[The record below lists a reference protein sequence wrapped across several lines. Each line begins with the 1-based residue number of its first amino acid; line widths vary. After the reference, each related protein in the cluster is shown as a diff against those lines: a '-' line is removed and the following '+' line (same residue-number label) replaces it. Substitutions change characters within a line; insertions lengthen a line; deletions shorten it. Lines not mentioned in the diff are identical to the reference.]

1 MIFLQQK
8 HYFKEHFMKKRFLL
22 SLSLAAS
29 LLCAEDNGFFV
40 SAGYQIGEAVQMV
53 KNTGELKNLN
63 DKYEQLNQY
72 LNQVASLRQS
82 IKNANNYELVKQSIS
97 NLISFANNNSQ
108 NKDLSPIYSSTQAV
122 LTSIL
127 AFWTLY
133 AGNALTFNVEGLT
146 TSTSQNGQGFSNVPL
161 TAKCSQPDSKN
172 CMPIATYQKMKNLA
186 ESLQKAQGTLCALNE
201 NGCNTA
207 NQDQGATISS
217 ALNTA
222 KELMDLISATNTNM
236 DWSKI
241 KINGLLV
248 PSEVRGDK
256 NGSTTKYE
264 GKITSNN
271 PVTSYA
277 LFQNIYKMLP
287 YLQESLKLSEQNKSK
302 SDGLQGQVT
311 GDNTNPNYDKE
322 IYNFAQNQQTI
333 LSNAKS
339 IFNLFNSIPKDQF
352 EYLQVGY
359 LKIPPLGTTP
369 TKPYR
374 KNVNLNAEIDSIQR
388 NVSYY
393 GNRIDSALSVAK
405 DVYNLKSNQAQIV
418 AAYNGAKNLSQEI
431 SQLPHNQVNTKDIV
445 TLPYDKNA
453 PAAGQYNYQINQEQA
468 SNLSQALA
476 AMSNNPFKKVGMIS
490 SQNNNG
496 ALNGLGVQV
505 GYKQFFG
512 ESKRWGLR
520 YYGFFDYNH
529 GYIKS
534 SFFNSSSDIWTYGG
548 GSDLL
553 VNFIN
558 DSVTRKNNKLSVG
571 LFGGIQLAGTT
582 WLNSQYVNLTALNN
596 PYSAKVNTSNFQFL
610 FNLGLRTNLATA
622 KKEDSEHSAQ
632 HGIEL
637 GIKIPTINTNY
648 YSFLGA
654 KLEYRRLYSVY
665 LNYVFAY

>member
-1 MIFLQQK
+1 
-8 HYFKEHFMKKRFLL
+8 MKKRFLL

-29 LLCAEDNGFFV
+29 LLFAEDNGFFV
-40 SAGYQIGEAVQMV
+40 SAGYQIGEAMQTL

-63 DKYEQLNQY
+63 DKYEQLNSS
-72 LNQVASLRQS
+72 LAQVAALRQS

-108 NKDLSPIYSSTQAV
+108 NKDLSPIYSSAQAV

-271 PVTSYA
+271 SVTSYA

-393 GNRIDSALSVAK
+393 GNRVDSALSVAK
-405 DVYNLKSNQAQIV
+405 DVYNLKSNQKEIV
-418 AAYNGAKNLSQEI
+418 AAYSGAKNLSQEI
-431 SQLPHNQVNTKDIV
+431 SQLPYNQVNTKDIV

-476 AMSNNPFKKVGMIS
+476 AMSNNPFKKIGMIS
-490 SQNNNG
+490 SQSNNG

-558 DSVTRKNNKLSVG
+558 DSITRKNNKLSVG

>member
-1 MIFLQQK
+1 
-8 HYFKEHFMKKRFLL
+8 MKKRFLL
-22 SLSLAAS
+22 SLSLVAS
-29 LLCAEDNGFFV
+29 LLRAEDNGFFV
-40 SAGYQIGEAVQMV
+40 SAGYQIGEAVQTV

-72 LNQVASLRQS
+72 LNQVASLKQS
-82 IKNANNYELVKQSIS
+82 IQNANNIELVNSSLNYLK
-97 NLISFANNNSQ
+97 SFTENNYNSTTQ
-108 NKDLSPIYSSTQAV
+108 SPIFNAVQAV
-122 LTSIL
+122 ITSVL
-127 AFWTLY
+127 GFWSLY
-133 AGNALTFNVEGLT
+133 AGNYLTFFVGNKDTKQPASVQGNPPFKTITENCSEIENCAMEQT
-146 TSTSQNGQGFSNVPL
+146 TY
-161 TAKCSQPDSKN
+161 D
-172 CMPIATYQKMKNLA
+172 KMKALA
-186 ESLQKAQGTLCALNE
+186 EALQAAQQNSATKANNLCALS
-201 NGCNTA
+201 GCVAT
-207 NQDQGATISS
+207 QGQNPSS
-217 ALNTA
+217 TVSNALNLA
-222 KELMDLISATNTNM
+222 QQLMDLIASTRTAMMWKNIVISGVSNASGAINSTNYPTHYAVFNNIKAMIPILQQAVTLSQSNHSLSSNLQAQAT
-236 DWSKI
+236 
-241 KINGLLV
+241 
-248 PSEVRGDK
+248 
-256 NGSTTKYE
+256 GS
-264 GKITSNN
+264 
-271 PVTSYA
+271 
-277 LFQNIYKMLP
+277 Q
-287 YLQESLKLSEQNKSK
+287 
-302 SDGLQGQVT
+302 
-311 GDNTNPNYDKE
+311 TNPNFAKD
-322 IYNFAQNQQTI
+322 IYNLALNQKQIISYAQN
-333 LSNAKS
+333 
-339 IFNLFNSIPKDQF
+339 IFNLFNSIPADQYR
-352 EYLQVGY
+352 YLEKAY
-359 LKIPPLGTTP
+359 LKIPNLGQTP
-369 TKPYR
+369 TNPYR
-374 KNVNLNAEIDSIQR
+374 QVVNLNQEVQTIQN

-393 GNRIDSALSVAK
+393 GNRLDSALSVAK
-405 DVYNLKSNQAQIV
+405 DVYNLKSNQEQIV
-418 AAYNGAKNLSQEI
+418 ATYSNAKNLSQEI
-431 SQLPHNQVNTKDIV
+431 SQLPYNQVNTKDIV
-445 TLPYDKNA
+445 TLSYDKNA

-476 AMSNNPFKKVGMIS
+476 AMSNNPFKKIGMIS

-596 PYSAKVNTSNFQFL
+596 PYSTKVNTSNFQFL

-622 KKEDSEHSAQ
+622 KKEKDSEHSAQ

>member
-1 MIFLQQK
+1 
-8 HYFKEHFMKKRFLL
+8 MKKRFLL

-72 LNQVASLRQS
+72 LNQVASLKQS
-82 IKNANNYELVKQSIS
+82 IQNANNIELVNSSLNDLK
-97 NLISFANNNSQ
+97 SFTNNNYNSTTQ
-108 NKDLSPIYSSTQAV
+108 SPIFNAVQAV
-122 LTSIL
+122 ITSVL
-127 AFWTLY
+127 GFWSLY
-133 AGNALTFNVEGLT
+133 AGNYFTFFVGN
-146 TSTSQNGQGFSNVPL
+146 
-161 TAKCSQPDSKN
+161 KDSKRPANVNGNPPFKTIIEN
-172 CMPIATYQKMKNLA
+172 CSGIENCAMDQTTYDTMKELA
-186 ESLQKAQGTLCALNE
+186 ENLQAAQQNSTTKANNLCALS
-201 NGCNTA
+201 GC
-207 NQDQGATISS
+207 ATTEGQNPSS
-217 ALNTA
+217 TVSNALNLA
-222 KELMDLISATNTNM
+222 QQLMDLIADTKTAMMWKNIVISGVSNT
-236 DWSKI
+236 SGAI
-241 KINGLLV
+241 K
-248 PSEVRGDK
+248 
-256 NGSTTKYE
+256 STGYPTQYAVFNNIKAM
-264 GKITSNN
+264 IPILQQAVTLSQSNN
-271 PVTSYA
+271 TLSSKLQAQATGSQTNPEFAKDIYNLALNQKQVISYA
-277 LFQNIYKMLP
+277 K
-287 YLQESLKLSEQNKSK
+287 
-302 SDGLQGQVT
+302 D
-311 GDNTNPNYDKE
+311 
-322 IYNFAQNQQTI
+322 
-333 LSNAKS
+333 
-339 IFNLFNSIPKDQF
+339 IFNLFNSIPAEQYK
-352 EYLQVGY
+352 YLEKAY
-359 LKIPPLGTTP
+359 LKIPNLGQTP
-369 TKPYR
+369 TNPYR
-374 KNVNLNAEIDSIQR
+374 QVVNLNQEVQTIQN

-393 GNRIDSALSVAK
+393 GNRLDSALSVAK
-405 DVYNLKSNQAQIV
+405 DVYNLKSNQKEII

-431 SQLPHNQVNTKDIV
+431 SQLPYNQVNTKDIV

-476 AMSNNPFKKVGMIS
+476 AMSNNPFKNIGMIA

-622 KKEDSEHSAQ
+622 KKEDNEHSAQ

>member
-1 MIFLQQK
+1 MFATK
-8 HYFKEHFMKKRFLL
+8 NYFKEHFYEKNDFYSLSL
-22 SLSLAAS
+22 SLSLAVSS
-29 LLCAEDNGFFV
+29 LHAEDNGFFV
-40 SAGYQIGEAVQMV
+40 SAGYQIGEAMQMV

-72 LNQVASLRQS
+72 LNQVASLKQS
-82 IKNANNYELVKQSIS
+82 IQNANNIELVNSSLNDLK
-97 NLISFANNNSQ
+97 SFTENNYNSTTQ
-108 NKDLSPIYSSTQAV
+108 SPIFNAVQAV
-122 LTSIL
+122 ITSVL
-127 AFWTLY
+127 GFWSLY
-133 AGNALTFNVEGLT
+133 AGNYLTFFVGNKDTKQAASVAGNPPFSTIVNNCSGIENCAMDQT
-146 TSTSQNGQGFSNVPL
+146 TYN
-161 TAKCSQPDSKN
+161 
-172 CMPIATYQKMKNLA
+172 KMKNLA
-186 ESLQKAQGTLCALNE
+186 EQLQAAQQNSATKANNLCALSGCTTT
-201 NGCNTA
+201 NGQTP
-207 NQDQGATISS
+207 SS
-217 ALNTA
+217 TVSNALNLA
-222 KELMDLISATNTNM
+222 QQLMDLIASTKTAM
-236 DWSKI
+236 MW
-241 KINGLLV
+241 
-248 PSEVRGDK
+248 K
-256 NGSTTKYE
+256 NIVISGVSNAS
-264 GKITSNN
+264 GAITSTNYPTHYAVFNN
-271 PVTSYA
+271 IKAMIPILQQAVTLSQNNNSLSSKLQAQATGSQTNPEFAKDIYNLALNQKQVISYA
-277 LFQNIYKMLP
+277 Q
-287 YLQESLKLSEQNKSK
+287 
-302 SDGLQGQVT
+302 D
-311 GDNTNPNYDKE
+311 
-322 IYNFAQNQQTI
+322 
-333 LSNAKS
+333 
-339 IFNLFNSIPKDQF
+339 IFNLFNSIPADQYK
-352 EYLQVGY
+352 YLEKAY
-359 LKIPPLGTTP
+359 LKIPNAGQTP
-369 TKPYR
+369 TNPYR
-374 KNVNLNAEIDSIQR
+374 QVVNLNQEVQTIQN

-393 GNRIDSALSVAK
+393 GNRLDSALSVAK
-405 DVYNLKSNQAQIV
+405 DVYNLKSNQKEIV
-418 AAYNGAKNLSQEI
+418 AAYSGAKNLSEEI
-431 SQLPHNQVNTKDIV
+431 SQLPYNQVNTKDIV

-476 AMSNNPFKKVGMIS
+476 AMSNNPFKKIGMIS

-610 FNLGLRTNLATA
+610 FNLGLRTNLAMK

>member
-1 MIFLQQK
+1 M
-8 HYFKEHFMKKRFLL
+8 
-22 SLSLAAS
+22 
-29 LLCAEDNGFFV
+29 

-63 DKYEQLNQY
+63 DKYEQLNSS
-72 LNQVASLRQS
+72 LAQVAALRQS

-108 NKDLSPIYSSTQAV
+108 NKDLSPIYSSAQAV

-161 TAKCSQPDSKN
+161 TAKCSKPDSKN

-248 PSEVRGDK
+248 PSEVRGDR

-271 PVTSYA
+271 SVTSYA

-405 DVYNLKSNQAQIV
+405 DVYNLKSNQKEIV
-418 AAYNGAKNLSQEI
+418 AAYNGAKNLSEEI
-431 SQLPHNQVNTKDIV
+431 SKLPYNQVNTKDIV

-476 AMSNNPFKKVGMIS
+476 AMSNNPFKNIGMVA

>member
-1 MIFLQQK
+1 
-8 HYFKEHFMKKRFLL
+8 MKKRFLL

-72 LNQVASLRQS
+72 LNQVASLKQS
-82 IKNANNYELVKQSIS
+82 IQNANNIELVNSSLNYLK
-97 NLISFANNNSQ
+97 SFTENNYNSTTQ
-108 NKDLSPIYSSTQAV
+108 SPIFNAVQAV
-122 LTSIL
+122 ITSVL
-127 AFWTLY
+127 GFWSLY
-133 AGNALTFNVEGLT
+133 AGNYLTFFVGNGKSATVNGNPPFQTVISNCSGIENCAMDQT
-146 TSTSQNGQGFSNVPL
+146 TY
-161 TAKCSQPDSKN
+161 D
-172 CMPIATYQKMKNLA
+172 KMKTLA
-186 ESLQKAQGTLCALNE
+186 EELQAAQQNSTTKANNLCALS
-201 NGCNTA
+201 GCATT
-207 NQDQGATISS
+207 QGQTPSS
-217 ALNTA
+217 TVSNALNLA
-222 KELMDLISATNTNM
+222 QQLMDLIAKTKTAM
-236 DWSKI
+236 MW
-241 KINGLLV
+241 
-248 PSEVRGDK
+248 K
-256 NGSTTKYE
+256 NIVISGVSNVS
-264 GKITSNN
+264 GAITSTNYPTHYAVFNN
-271 PVTSYA
+271 IKAMIPILQQAVTLSQSNNT
-277 LFQNIYKMLP
+277 LSSK
-287 YLQESLKLSEQNKSK
+287 LQAQA
-302 SDGLQGQVT
+302 T
-311 GDNTNPNYDKE
+311 GSQTNPEFAKD
-322 IYNFAQNQQTI
+322 IYNFAQNQKQVI
-333 LSNAKS
+333 SYAKD
-339 IFNLFNSIPKDQF
+339 IFNLFNSIPADQYK
-352 EYLQVGY
+352 YLEKAY
-359 LKIPPLGTTP
+359 LKIPNAGQTP
-369 TKPYR
+369 TNPYR
-374 KNVNLNAEIDSIQR
+374 QEVNLNQEVQTIKN

-393 GNRIDSALSVAK
+393 GNRVDAALSVAK
-405 DVYNLKSNQAQIV
+405 DVYNLKSNQKEIV
-418 AAYNGAKNLSQEI
+418 AAYSGAKNLSEEI
-431 SQLPHNQVNTKDIV
+431 SQLPYNQINTKDIV
-445 TLPYDKNA
+445 TLSYDKNA
-453 PAAGQYNYQINQEQA
+453 PAVGQYNYQINQEQA

-476 AMSNNPFKKVGMIS
+476 AMSNNPFKKIGMIS
-490 SQNNNG
+490 SQSNNG

>member
-1 MIFLQQK
+1 
-8 HYFKEHFMKKRFLL
+8 MKKRFLL
-22 SLSLAAS
+22 SLSLTAS

-72 LNQVASLRQS
+72 LNQVASLKQS
-82 IKNANNYELVKQSIS
+82 IQNANNIELVNSSLNYLK
-97 NLISFANNNSQ
+97 SFTNNNYNSTTQ
-108 NKDLSPIYSSTQAV
+108 SPIFNAVQAV
-122 LTSIL
+122 ITSVL
-127 AFWTLY
+127 GFWSLY
-133 AGNALTFNVEGLT
+133 AGNYLTFFVGNKDTKRRANVQGNPPFQTIIENCSGIENCAMEQT
-146 TSTSQNGQGFSNVPL
+146 TY
-161 TAKCSQPDSKN
+161 D
-172 CMPIATYQKMKNLA
+172 KMKKLA
-186 ESLQKAQGTLCALNE
+186 EELQAAQQNSTTKANNLCALSGCATT
-201 NGCNTA
+201 NGQPRSTVSN
-207 NQDQGATISS
+207 
-217 ALNTA
+217 ALNLA
-222 KELMDLISATNTNM
+222 QQLMDLIANTKTAM
-236 DWSKI
+236 MW
-241 KINGLLV
+241 
-248 PSEVRGDK
+248 K
-256 NGSTTKYE
+256 NIVIDGVSNVS
-264 GKITSNN
+264 GGGITSTNYPTQYAVFNN
-271 PVTSYA
+271 IKAMIPLLQQAVTLSQSNNTISSKLQAQATGSQTNPEFAKDIYNLALNQKQVISYA
-277 LFQNIYKMLP
+277 K
-287 YLQESLKLSEQNKSK
+287 
-302 SDGLQGQVT
+302 D
-311 GDNTNPNYDKE
+311 
-322 IYNFAQNQQTI
+322 
-333 LSNAKS
+333 
-339 IFNLFNSIPKDQF
+339 IFNLFNSIPKDQYK
-352 EYLQVGY
+352 YLEKAY
-359 LKIPPLGTTP
+359 LKIPNLGQTP
-369 TKPYR
+369 TNPYR
-374 KNVNLNAEIDSIQR
+374 QVVNLNQEVQTIQN

-393 GNRIDSALSVAK
+393 GNRLDSALSVAK
-405 DVYNLKSNQAQIV
+405 DVYNLKSNQKEIV
-418 AAYNGAKNLSQEI
+418 AAYSGAKNLSQEL
-431 SQLPHNQVNTKDIV
+431 SQLPYNQVNTKDIV

-476 AMSNNPFKKVGMIS
+476 AMSNNPFKKIGMIA
-490 SQNNNG
+490 SQSNNG

>member
-1 MIFLQQK
+1 
-8 HYFKEHFMKKRFLL
+8 MKKRFLL

-72 LNQVASLRQS
+72 LNQVASLKQS
-82 IKNANNYELVKQSIS
+82 IQNANNIELVNSSLNDLK
-97 NLISFANNNSQ
+97 SFTENNYNSTTQ
-108 NKDLSPIYSSTQAV
+108 SPIFNAVQAV
-122 LTSIL
+122 ITSVL
-127 AFWTLY
+127 GFWSLY
-133 AGNALTFNVEGLT
+133 AGNYLTFFVGNKDTGQSAVNGNPPFRTIIENCSGLENCTMDQT
-146 TSTSQNGQGFSNVPL
+146 TY
-161 TAKCSQPDSKN
+161 D
-172 CMPIATYQKMKNLA
+172 KMKELA
-186 ESLQKAQGTLCALNE
+186 EKLQAAQQNSNTKANNLCALS
-201 NGCNTA
+201 GCTTT
-207 NQDQGATISS
+207 QGQNLPNSTVSN
-217 ALNTA
+217 ALNLA
-222 KELMDLISATNTNM
+222 QQLMDLIANTKTAM
-236 DWSKI
+236 MW
-241 KINGLLV
+241 
-248 PSEVRGDK
+248 K
-256 NGSTTKYE
+256 NIVISGVSNAP
-264 GKITSNN
+264 GAITSTNYPTHYAVFNN
-271 PVTSYA
+271 IKAMIPILQQAVTLSQSNNSLSSKLQAQATGSQTNPEFAKNIYNLALNQKQVISYA
-277 LFQNIYKMLP
+277 K
-287 YLQESLKLSEQNKSK
+287 
-302 SDGLQGQVT
+302 D
-311 GDNTNPNYDKE
+311 
-322 IYNFAQNQQTI
+322 
-333 LSNAKS
+333 
-339 IFNLFNSIPKDQF
+339 IFNLFNSIPKEQYK
-352 EYLQVGY
+352 YLEKAY
-359 LKIPPLGTTP
+359 LKIPNLGKTP
-369 TKPYR
+369 TNPYR
-374 KNVNLNAEIDSIQR
+374 QEVNLNKEIQTIQN

-393 GNRIDSALSVAK
+393 GNRLDSALSVAK
-405 DVYNLKSNQAQIV
+405 DVYNLKSNEKQIV
-418 AAYNGAKNLSQEI
+418 TAYSGAKNLSEEI
-431 SQLPHNQVNTKDIV
+431 SQLPYNQVNTKDIV
-445 TLPYDKNA
+445 TLSYDKNA

-476 AMSNNPFKKVGMIS
+476 AMSNNPFKKIGMIA
-490 SQNNNG
+490 SQSNNG

>member
-1 MIFLQQK
+1 
-8 HYFKEHFMKKRFLL
+8 MKKRFLL

-29 LLCAEDNGFFV
+29 LLYTEDNGFFV
-40 SAGYQIGEAVQMV
+40 GAGYQIGEAVQMV

-63 DKYEQLNQY
+63 DKYEQLNSS
-72 LNQVASLRQS
+72 LAQVAALRQS

-108 NKDLSPIYSSTQAV
+108 NKDLSPIYSSAQAV

-161 TAKCSQPDSKN
+161 TARCIQSDSKN

-207 NQDQGATISS
+207 NQDQGTTISS

-248 PSEVRGDK
+248 PSEVRGDRH
-256 NGSTTKYE
+256 GSITKYE

-393 GNRIDSALSVAK
+393 GNRVDSALSVAR
-405 DVYNLKSNQAQIV
+405 DVYNLKSNQTEIV
-418 AAYNGAKNLSQEI
+418 TAYNNAKNLSQEI
-431 SQLPHNQVNTKDIV
+431 SKLPYNQVNTKDIV

-476 AMSNNPFKKVGMIS
+476 AMSNNPFKKIGMIS
-490 SQNNNG
+490 SQSNNG

>member
-1 MIFLQQK
+1 
-8 HYFKEHFMKKRFLL
+8 MKKTLLL
-22 SLSLAAS
+22 SLSLASS
-29 LLCAEDNGFFV
+29 LLNAEDNGFFV
-40 SAGYQIGEAVQMV
+40 GAGYQIGEAVQTL

-72 LNQVASLRQS
+72 LNQVASLKQS
-82 IKNANNYELVKQSIS
+82 IQNANNIELVNSSLNYLK
-97 NLISFANNNSQ
+97 SFTQNNYNSTTQ
-108 NKDLSPIYSSTQAV
+108 SPIFNAAQAV
-122 LTSIL
+122 ITSVL
-127 AFWTLY
+127 GFWSLY
-133 AGNALTFNVEGLT
+133 AGNYFTFFVGKDN
-146 TSTSQNGQGFSNVPL
+146 QRSNVQGNPL
-161 TAKCSQPDSKN
+161 FRTVIENCSGIEN
-172 CMPIATYQKMKNLA
+172 CAMNETTYNQMKKLA
-186 ESLQKAQGTLCALNE
+186 EELQAAQQNSTTKANNLCALS
-201 NGCNTA
+201 GCAATNSASNSSNTP
-207 NQDQGATISS
+207 NSTVSS
-217 ALNTA
+217 ALETA
-222 KELMDLISATNTNM
+222 QKLMDLIANTKTAM
-236 DWSKI
+236 MW
-241 KINGLLV
+241 
-248 PSEVRGDK
+248 K
-256 NGSTTKYE
+256 NIVISGVSNE
-264 GKITSNN
+264 SGAITSTNYPTQYAVFNN
-271 PVTSYA
+271 IKAMIPILQQAVTLSQSNHTLSA
-277 LFQNIYKMLP
+277 N
-287 YLQESLKLSEQNKSK
+287 LQAQA
-302 SDGLQGQVT
+302 T
-311 GDNTNPNYDKE
+311 GSQTNPNFAKD
-322 IYNFAQNQQTI
+322 IYNLALNQKQVI
-333 LSNAKS
+333 SYAKD
-339 IFNLFNSIPKDQF
+339 IFNLFNSIPADQF
-352 EYLQVGY
+352 KYLEKAY
-359 LKIPPLGTTP
+359 LKIPNLGQTP
-369 TKPYR
+369 TNPYR
-374 KNVNLNAEIDSIQR
+374 QVVNLNQEIQTIKN

-393 GNRIDSALSVAK
+393 GNRLDAALSVAK
-405 DVYNLKSNQAQIV
+405 DVYNLKSNQTEIV
-418 AAYNGAKNLSQEI
+418 TAYNGAKNLSQEI
-431 SQLPHNQVNTKDIV
+431 SQLPYNQVNTKDIV
-445 TLPYDKNA
+445 TLASDKNA

-476 AMSNNPFKKVGMIS
+476 AMSNNPFKNIGMIA

-553 VNFIN
+553 VNIIN
-558 DSVTRKNNKLSVG
+558 DSITRKNNKLSVG

-596 PYSAKVNTSNFQFL
+596 PYSAKVNASNFQFL

-622 KKEDSEHSAQ
+622 KKEKDSEHSAQ

>member
-1 MIFLQQK
+1 
-8 HYFKEHFMKKRFLL
+8 MKKRFLL

-40 SAGYQIGEAVQMV
+40 SAGYQIGEAVQTV

-72 LNQVASLRQS
+72 LNQVASLKQS
-82 IKNANNYELVKQSIS
+82 IQNANNISLVNSSLNDLK
-97 NLISFANNNSQ
+97 SFTENNYNSTTQ
-108 NKDLSPIYSSTQAV
+108 SPIFNAVQAV
-122 LTSIL
+122 ITSVL
-127 AFWTLY
+127 GFWSLY
-133 AGNALTFNVEGLT
+133 AGNYFTFFVGNKDTRKAANVQGNPPFT
-146 TSTSQNGQGFSNVPL
+146 TVITN
-161 TAKCSQPDSKN
+161 CSGIEN
-172 CMPIATYQKMKNLA
+172 CAMDQTTYDKMKKLA
-186 ESLQKAQGTLCALNE
+186 EELQAAQQNSNTKANNLCALS
-201 NGCNTA
+201 GCTTT
-207 NQDQGATISS
+207 QGSNPSS
-217 ALNTA
+217 TVSNALNLA
-222 KELMDLISATNTNM
+222 QQLMDLIAKTKTAM
-236 DWSKI
+236 MW
-241 KINGLLV
+241 
-248 PSEVRGDK
+248 K
-256 NGSTTKYE
+256 NIVISGVSNVT
-264 GKITSNN
+264 GGGITSTNYPTHYAVFNN
-271 PVTSYA
+271 IKAMIPILQQAVTLSQSNNS
-277 LFQNIYKMLP
+277 LSSK
-287 YLQESLKLSEQNKSK
+287 LQAQA
-302 SDGLQGQVT
+302 T
-311 GDNTNPNYDKE
+311 GSQTNPDFAKD
-322 IYNFAQNQQTI
+322 IYNLAQNQKQVI
-333 LSNAKS
+333 SYAKD
-339 IFNLFNSIPKDQF
+339 IFNLFNSIPKDQYK
-352 EYLQVGY
+352 YLEKAY
-359 LKIPPLGTTP
+359 LKIPNLGQTP
-369 TKPYR
+369 TNPYR
-374 KNVNLNAEIDSIQR
+374 QEVNLNKEVQTIQN

-393 GNRIDSALSVAK
+393 GNRLDSALSVAK
-405 DVYNLKSNQAQIV
+405 DVYNLKSNQKEIV

-431 SQLPHNQVNTKDIV
+431 SQLPYNQVNTKDIV

-453 PAAGQYNYQINQEQA
+453 PVAGQYNYQINQEQA

-476 AMSNNPFKKVGMIS
+476 AMSNNPFKKIGMIA

>member
-1 MIFLQQK
+1 
-8 HYFKEHFMKKRFLL
+8 MKKTILL
-22 SLSLAAS
+22 SLSLASS
-29 LLCAEDNGFFV
+29 LLNAEDNGFFV

-72 LNQVASLRQS
+72 LNQVASLKQS
-82 IKNANNYELVKQSIS
+82 IQNANNISLVNSSLNDLK
-97 NLISFANNNSQ
+97 SFTENNYNSTTQ
-108 NKDLSPIYSSTQAV
+108 SPIFNAVQAV
-122 LTSIL
+122 ITSVL
-127 AFWTLY
+127 GFWSLY
-133 AGNALTFNVEGLT
+133 AGNYFTFFVGNKDTKQSASVAGNPPFKTITENCSGIENCAMNQT
-146 TSTSQNGQGFSNVPL
+146 TYDQ
-161 TAKCSQPDSKN
+161 
-172 CMPIATYQKMKNLA
+172 MKKLA
-186 ESLQKAQGTLCALNE
+186 EDLQAAQQNSATKANNLCALS
-201 NGCNTA
+201 GC
-207 NQDQGATISS
+207 ATTGQNPPNSTVS
-217 ALNTA
+217 NALNLA
-222 KELMDLISATNTNM
+222 QQLMDLIASTKTAMMWKNIVISGVSNASGAINSTGYPTQYAVFNN
-236 DWSKI
+236 I
-241 KINGLLV
+241 KAMIPILQQAVTL
-248 PSEVRGDK
+248 SQ
-256 NGSTTKYE
+256 
-264 GKITSNN
+264 SNN
-271 PVTSYA
+271 SLSGKLQAQATGSQTNPEFAKDIYNLALNQKQVISYA
-277 LFQNIYKMLP
+277 QN
-287 YLQESLKLSEQNKSK
+287 
-302 SDGLQGQVT
+302 
-311 GDNTNPNYDKE
+311 
-322 IYNFAQNQQTI
+322 
-333 LSNAKS
+333 
-339 IFNLFNSIPKDQF
+339 IFNLFNSIPKEQYK
-352 EYLQVGY
+352 YLEKAY
-359 LKIPPLGTTP
+359 LKIPNAGQTP
-369 TKPYR
+369 TNPYR
-374 KNVNLNAEIDSIQR
+374 QEVNLNKEIQTIQN

-418 AAYNGAKNLSQEI
+418 AAYSGAKNLSQEI
-431 SQLPHNQVNTKDIV
+431 SQLPYNQVNTKDIV
-445 TLPYDKNA
+445 TLSYDKNA
-453 PAAGQYNYQINQEQA
+453 PAAGQYNYQINPEQQ

>member
-1 MIFLQQK
+1 
-8 HYFKEHFMKKRFLL
+8 MKKTILL
-22 SLSLAAS
+22 SLSLSLASS
-29 LLCAEDNGFFV
+29 LLHAEDNGFFV

-63 DKYEQLNQY
+63 EKYEQLNQY
-72 LNQVASLRQS
+72 LNQVASLKQS
-82 IKNANNYELVKQSIS
+82 IQNANNIELVNSSLNDLK
-97 NLISFANNNSQ
+97 SFTNNNYNSTTQ
-108 NKDLSPIYSSTQAV
+108 SPIFNAVQAV
-122 LTSIL
+122 ITSVL
-127 AFWTLY
+127 GFWSLY
-133 AGNALTFNVEGLT
+133 AGNYLTFFVGSRNHA
-146 TSTSQNGQGFSNVPL
+146 SNVQGNPPFS
-161 TAKCSQPDSKN
+161 TIIKSCSGLEN
-172 CMPIATYQKMKNLA
+172 CAMDQTTYNKMKELA
-186 ESLQKAQGTLCALNE
+186 EKLQAAQTNSTTKANNLCALS
-201 NGCNTA
+201 GCATTNSTSNTP
-207 NQDQGATISS
+207 NSTVSS
-217 ALNTA
+217 ALETA
-222 KELMDLISATNTNM
+222 QKLMDLIANTKTAMMWENIVISGVSNTSGAIKSTGYPTQYAVFNNIKAMIPILQQAVTLSQNNHTLSTQLQAQATGT
-236 DWSKI
+236 
-241 KINGLLV
+241 
-248 PSEVRGDK
+248 
-256 NGSTTKYE
+256 
-264 GKITSNN
+264 
-271 PVTSYA
+271 
-277 LFQNIYKMLP
+277 Q
-287 YLQESLKLSEQNKSK
+287 
-302 SDGLQGQVT
+302 
-311 GDNTNPNYDKE
+311 TNPNFAKD
-322 IYNFAQNQQTI
+322 IYAFAQNQKQI
-333 LSNAKS
+333 ISYAQD
-339 IFNLFNSIPKDQF
+339 IFNLFSSIPAEQYK
-352 EYLQVGY
+352 YLEKAY
-359 LKIPPLGTTP
+359 LKIPNAGSTP
-369 TKPYR
+369 ANPYR
-374 KNVNLNAEIDSIQR
+374 QVVNLNQEIQTIQN

-393 GNRIDSALSVAK
+393 GNRVDSALSVAR
-405 DVYNLKSNQAQIV
+405 DVYNLKSNEAEIV
-418 AAYNGAKNLSQEI
+418 TAYSSANNLSQEI
-431 SQLPHNQVNTKDIV
+431 SKLPYNQVNTKDII

-453 PAAGQYNYQINQEQA
+453 PAAGQYNYQINPEQQ

-558 DSVTRKNNKLSVG
+558 DSITRKNNKLSVG

-582 WLNSQYVNLTALNN
+582 WLNSQYVNLTAFNN
-596 PYSAKVNTSNFQFL
+596 PYSAKVNATNFQFL

-622 KKEDSEHSAQ
+622 RKKDSERSAQ

-648 YSFLGA
+648 YSFLGT

>member
-1 MIFLQQK
+1 M
-8 HYFKEHFMKKRFLL
+8 
-22 SLSLAAS
+22 
-29 LLCAEDNGFFV
+29 
-40 SAGYQIGEAVQMV
+40 SAGYQIGEAVQTV

-72 LNQVASLRQS
+72 LNQVASLKQS
-82 IKNANNYELVKQSIS
+82 IQNANNISLVNSSLNDLK
-97 NLISFANNNSQ
+97 SFTENNYNSTTQ
-108 NKDLSPIYSSTQAV
+108 SPIFNAVQAV
-122 LTSIL
+122 ITSVL
-127 AFWTLY
+127 GFWSLY
-133 AGNALTFNVEGLT
+133 AGNYLTFFVGNKDTERPANVNGNPPFQTVINNCSGPENCAMDQT
-146 TSTSQNGQGFSNVPL
+146 T
-161 TAKCSQPDSKN
+161 
-172 CMPIATYQKMKNLA
+172 YEEMKKLA
-186 ESLQKAQGTLCALNE
+186 ENLQAAQTNSATKANNLCALS
-201 NGCNTA
+201 GCATT
-207 NQDQGATISS
+207 QGQNPSSTISN
-217 ALNTA
+217 ALNSA
-222 KELMDLISATNTNM
+222 QQLMDLIANTKTAMMWEN
-236 DWSKI
+236 I
-241 KINGLLV
+241 VINGV
-248 PSEVRGDK
+248 SNTSGAIK
-256 NGSTTKYE
+256 STGYPTQYAVFNNIKAM
-264 GKITSNN
+264 IPILQQAVMLSQSNN
-271 PVTSYA
+271 SLSSKLQAQATGSQTNPEFAKDIYNLALNQKQVISYA
-277 LFQNIYKMLP
+277 K
-287 YLQESLKLSEQNKSK
+287 
-302 SDGLQGQVT
+302 D
-311 GDNTNPNYDKE
+311 
-322 IYNFAQNQQTI
+322 
-333 LSNAKS
+333 
-339 IFNLFNSIPKDQF
+339 IFNLFNSIPKDQYK
-352 EYLQVGY
+352 YLEKAY
-359 LKIPPLGTTP
+359 LKIPNVGQTP
-369 TKPYR
+369 TNPYR
-374 KNVNLNAEIDSIQR
+374 QEVNLNKEVQTIQN

-393 GNRIDSALSVAK
+393 GNRLDSALSVAK
-405 DVYNLKSNQAQIV
+405 DVYNLKSNQTQIV
-418 AAYNGAKNLSQEI
+418 AAYSNAKNLSQEI
-431 SQLPHNQVNTKDIV
+431 SQLPYNQVNTKDIV

-476 AMSNNPFKKVGMIS
+476 AMSNNPFKNIGMIS

>member
-1 MIFLQQK
+1 M
-8 HYFKEHFMKKRFLL
+8 
-22 SLSLAAS
+22 
-29 LLCAEDNGFFV
+29 

-72 LNQVASLRQS
+72 LNQVASL
-82 IKNANNYELVKQSIS
+82 KQSIQTANNIQAVNNALS
-97 NLISFANNNSQ
+97 DLKSFASNNHT
-108 NKDLSPIYSSTQAV
+108 NKETSPIYNTAQAV
-122 LTSIL
+122 ITSVL
-127 AFWTLY
+127 GFWSLY
-133 AGNALTFNVEGLT
+133 AGNYFTFFVNGLNDGSNSPLGRIHRDGNCT
-146 TSTSQNGQGFSNVPL
+146 GLQNCFM
-161 TAKCSQPDSKN
+161 KKE
-172 CMPIATYQKMKNLA
+172 TYDKMKTLA
-186 ESLQKAQGTLCALNE
+186 ENLQKAQGNLCALSEQCSSNQSSG
-201 NGCNTA
+201 NKTSITA
-207 NQDQGATISS
+207 
-217 ALNTA
+217 ALETA
-222 KELMDLISATNTNM
+222 QQLMDLIEQTKVSM
-236 DWSKI
+236 VW
-241 KINGLLV
+241 
-248 PSEVRGDK
+248 K
-256 NGSTTKYE
+256 NIIIAGVSNKSD
-264 GKITSNN
+264 GAGAITSTG
-271 PVTSYA
+271 PVTDYA
-277 LFQNIYKMLP
+277 VFNNIKAMLP
-287 YLQESLKLSEQNKSK
+287 YLQEALKLTQRNHTLSTQLQAQAMGSQKSREFAK
-302 SDGLQGQVT
+302 D
-311 GDNTNPNYDKE
+311 
-322 IYNFAQNQQTI
+322 IYALAQNQKQVI
-333 LSNAKS
+333 SYAND
-339 IFNLFNSIPKDQF
+339 IFNLFNSIPADQYK
-352 EYLQVGY
+352 YLQKAY
-359 LKIPPLGTTP
+359 LKVPHLGKTP
-369 TKPYR
+369 TNPYR
-374 KNVNLNAEIDSIQR
+374 QEVNLNQEVQTIKN

-393 GNRIDSALSVAK
+393 GNRIDAALSVAK
-405 DVYNLKSNQAQIV
+405 DVYNLKSNQTEIV
-418 AAYNGAKNLSQEI
+418 TTYNNAKNLSEEI
-431 SQLPHNQVNTKDIV
+431 SKLPYNQVNTKDIV

-453 PAAGQYNYQINQEQA
+453 PAAGQYNYQINPEQA

-534 SFFNSSSDIWTYGG
+534 SFFNSSSDVWTYGG

-553 VNFIN
+553 VNIIN
-558 DSVTRKNNKLSVG
+558 DSITRKNNKLSVG

-596 PYSAKVNTSNFQFL
+596 PYSAKVNASNFQFL
-610 FNLGLRTNLATA
+610 FNLGLRTNLAMK

-654 KLEYRRLYSVY
+654 QLQYRRLYSVY